1 MVTKSDLLKAISQL
15 AIAQAAEQI
24 VQARLGL
31 HRHGQYGRMYAELAA
46 DVLDTRKQL
55 ESRVR
60 QLEKEL
66 YNERTR

>member
-1 MVTKSDLLKAISQL
+1 MVTKSDVLKAISQL

-24 VQARLGL
+24 VQARLAL
-31 HRHGQYGRMYAELAA
+31 HRHGQYGRMYAELAS
-46 DVLDTRKQL
+46 DVLETRKQI

-66 YNERTR
+66 YSERAK